1 MSTPSPVRTG
11 IEAQGDSE
19 YELDV
24 GAVAAG
30 GGVWPAT
37 TAAGW
42 SSSATPSLVNGCG
55 HGSRL

>member
-30 GGVWPAT
+30 GGGPRRRRPGGLRPPRPPW
-37 TAAGW
+37 
-42 SSSATPSLVNGCG
+42 
-55 HGSRL
+55 